1 MSTFKG
7 DFLGFS
13 YNGVHCSELGIF
25 RVSSGDRYQIHL
37 SPTSKLQTVEVPG
50 ADGTYYFGKRFTQ
63 KTFKIDFAF
72 DHVNDEQLRRI
83 KQLLSTKGIHELI
96 FDEEPYKVWDV
107 QINGIP
113 QLKTI
118 PFDEGNIYESFGEA
132 YNTYLTQ
139 YGERIYKGEGS
150 IDFICYSPWAHSPK
164 GKKYLSDYPE
174 WEYENRSQWAAA
186 SGLPEDSKLLV
197 KIGTN
202 EDGTPVYTEENYN
215 EIIIDE
221 TIMDSTFGHLNLFNA
236 GDVDTPVKLRFFSAG
251 EDKNINISL
260 FDDITPA
267 FEDRKPYLALSIPQ
281 DKIISNGGIEIDTKT
296 QLIKQL
302 NSEGEFTGVLLNRYI
317 TYGFPK
323 KMKGGLTV
331 VYLNMG
337 NVDTETNPPQVFYEY
352 LYN

>member
-25 RVSSGDRYQIHL
+25 RVSSGDRYQINL

-83 KQLLSTKGIHELI
+83 KQLLNTKGIHELI

-107 QINGIP
+107 QINGVP

-118 PFDEGNIYESFGEA
+118 PFDEGNIYENFGEA
-132 YNTYLTQ
+132 YNTYLTK

-174 WEYENRSQWAAA
+174 WEYENRNQWAAA
-186 SGLPEDSKLLV
+186 SGLPEDNTFIDENRETKEYNLIYVTSV
-197 KIGTN
+197 
-202 EDGTPVYTEENYN
+202 EDGDGYFYTY
-215 EIIIDE
+215 
-221 TIMDSTFGHLNLFNA
+221 NA
-236 GDVDTPVKLRFFSAG
+236 GDQESPLSLMFLLSSNSQSFNFSIQAENSSQSFKIEGLKLSQGDAG
-251 EDKNINISL
+251 LKIDSKSFLISGI
-260 FDDITPA
+260 D
-267 FEDRKPYLALSIPQ
+267 ENKKP
-281 DKIISNGGIEIDTKT
+281 
-296 QLIKQL
+296 
-302 NSEGEFTGVLLNRYI
+302 TGTVYNRYV
-317 TYGFPK
+317 K
-323 KMKGGLTV
+323 E
-331 VYLNMG
+331 G
-337 NVDTETNPPQVFYEY
+337 NVPKVPQGLERYSFSGAGIDLVEDLPVVEYNY
-352 LYN
+352 LYY